1 MINLDNEKD
10 TLVKESEN
18 DELIVSLDYVK
29 AAPFKVFVQDKL
41 VAVNNFVENDLDDT
55 IDDEINEVA
64 VLLVKSLFLPLG
76 APSVSNV
83 TPVESFSSSNESL
96 ATFRTITTFINK
108 KSSQEDLT

>member
-1 MINLDNEKD
+1 MINVDNKKD

-18 DELIVSLDYVK
+18 DELI
-29 AAPFKVFVQDKL
+29 DKL
-41 VAVNNFVENDLDDT
+41 VAVNNFVENDLDLDDT

-64 VLLVKSLFLPLG
+64 VQLVKSLFLPLG

-96 ATFRTITTFINK
+96 ATFRTITTIVC
-108 KSSQEDLT
+108 